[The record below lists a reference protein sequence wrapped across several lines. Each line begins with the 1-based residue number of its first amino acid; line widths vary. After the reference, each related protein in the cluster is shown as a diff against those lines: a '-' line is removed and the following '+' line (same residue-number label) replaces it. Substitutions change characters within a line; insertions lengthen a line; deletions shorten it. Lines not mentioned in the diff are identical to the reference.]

1 MDGVCVLV
9 IGVGLF
15 NVVFD
20 GEVDFEGWWFGVVVL
35 IGLVD
40 VGGYY
45 IVVDFEYCGWVEV
58 EYYDVGV
65 GDVVVVGDGYFGGD
79 GVVVCV

>member
-1 MDGVCVLV
+1 M
-9 IGVGLF
+9 
-15 NVVFD
+15 
-20 GEVDFEGWWFGVVVL
+20 VVL